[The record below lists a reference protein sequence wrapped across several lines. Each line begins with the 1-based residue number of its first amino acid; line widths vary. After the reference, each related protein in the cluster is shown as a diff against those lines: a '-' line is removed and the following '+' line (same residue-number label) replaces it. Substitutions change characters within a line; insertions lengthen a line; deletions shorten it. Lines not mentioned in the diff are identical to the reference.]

1 MKTTNI
7 RAIAASILAEL
18 ESGKGSIDS
27 HLAAIKNKN
36 QYEDIVE
43 GALLQEILY
52 GCCRWF
58 HMLESITNQ
67 LLSKPLKR
75 KDSDLKCLL
84 IVGIYQLRFL
94 STPEYAVLNE
104 TVCAAAILGKTWGK
118 ALVNAVLRNYLRE
131 HDAIEQSLMATS
143 PGYQHSHPE
152 WLLATIRSQWPQ
164 TSDQVVLA
172 NNSRPPLTLRVNLAR
187 SSRADMLAA
196 LREVGIEATAG
207 KLAASAIYL
216 DTPTAVNDLPGFAHG
231 KMSVQDEA
239 SQLVPG
245 LLQPAPGMRVL
256 DACAAPGGKT
266 CHILE
271 SEPLLTSCTALDIDA
286 GRLNRISENLNRLGL
301 KAKLL
306 VADATAVSQWWDGQ
320 TFDRIL
326 LDAPCSATG
335 VIRRHPDIKLL
346 RTRKNVDKLIQTQHA
361 LLHNLWQCLSPGG
374 LLLYTSCSILREEN
388 EANIAHFLENSAS
401 AKYESIAADWGVE
414 CRYGRQ
420 LLPSSGNEPDG
431 FYYALLRKM

>member
-104 TVCAAAILGKTWGK
+104 TVAAAAILGKTWGK

-131 HDAIEQSLMATS
+131 
-143 PGYQHSHPE
+143 Y
-152 WLLATIRSQWPQ
+152 
-164 TSDQVVLA
+164 
-172 NNSRPPLTLRVNLAR
+172 
-187 SSRADMLAA
+187 
-196 LREVGIEATAG
+196 
-207 KLAASAIYL
+207 
-216 DTPTAVNDLPGFAHG
+216 
-231 KMSVQDEA
+231 
-239 SQLVPG
+239 
-245 LLQPAPGMRVL
+245 
-256 DACAAPGGKT
+256 
-266 CHILE
+266 
-271 SEPLLTSCTALDIDA
+271 
-286 GRLNRISENLNRLGL
+286 
-301 KAKLL
+301 
-306 VADATAVSQWWDGQ
+306 
-320 TFDRIL
+320 
-326 LDAPCSATG
+326 
-335 VIRRHPDIKLL
+335 
-346 RTRKNVDKLIQTQHA
+346 
-361 LLHNLWQCLSPGG
+361 
-374 LLLYTSCSILREEN
+374 
-388 EANIAHFLENSAS
+388 
-401 AKYESIAADWGVE
+401 
-414 CRYGRQ
+414 
-420 LLPSSGNEPDG
+420 
-431 FYYALLRKM
+431 

>member
-1 MKTTNI
+1 
-7 RAIAASILAEL
+7 
-18 ESGKGSIDS
+18 
-27 HLAAIKNKN
+27 
-36 QYEDIVE
+36 
-43 GALLQEILY
+43 
-52 GCCRWF
+52 
-58 HMLESITNQ
+58 
-67 LLSKPLKR
+67 
-75 KDSDLKCLL
+75 
-84 IVGIYQLRFL
+84 
-94 STPEYAVLNE
+94 
-104 TVCAAAILGKTWGK
+104 
-118 ALVNAVLRNYLRE
+118 
-131 HDAIEQSLMATS
+131 
-143 PGYQHSHPE
+143 
-152 WLLATIRSQWPQ
+152 
-164 TSDQVVLA
+164 
-172 NNSRPPLTLRVNLAR
+172 
-187 SSRADMLAA
+187 
-196 LREVGIEATAG
+196 
-207 KLAASAIYL
+207 
-216 DTPTAVNDLPGFAHG
+216 
-231 KMSVQDEA
+231 
-239 SQLVPG
+239 
-245 LLQPAPGMRVL
+245 
-256 DACAAPGGKT
+256 
-266 CHILE
+266 
-271 SEPLLTSCTALDIDA
+271 LDIDA

-306 VADATAVSQWWDGQ
+306 VADATAVCQWWDGQ